1 MPVDKATSCSGES
14 VRGLMM
20 RPLLDQDE
28 DWPIAATLPTHF
40 VVRQSCS
47 VPHRTVRRL
56 ARDEDPC
63 RVSTRGPKRK
73 KHLQAVEGSACQS
86 WMGFTDLELK
96 ELTGFRDQ
104 VRTLVC
110 ARYSPR

>member
-14 VRGLMM
+14 VRHLLM

-28 DWPIAATLPTHF
+28 DWPIAATLPTQV

-56 ARDEDPC
+56 ARDGDPC
-63 RVSTRGPKRK
+63 RVSQRGPKRR
-73 KHLQAVEGSACQS
+73 KHIQAVEGSACQS
-86 WMGFTDLELK
+86 WMES
-96 ELTGFRDQ
+96 LT
-104 VRTLVC
+104 
-110 ARYSPR
+110 